1 MRAMKNE
8 FTKIRLALEEHL
20 AAINENTTEVQAL
33 FDYLQELE
41 VKVEKVS
48 SRLDQMQL
56 SQDKMPEKLV
66 VSSLTQMEKKVFL
79 VLYTEE
85 EGLTFNEIGNKA
97 GLPSSLVPECISAL
111 VNKGVPLG
119 RSMFKNQLLFKM
131 SSQFKEMQAKEN
143 IVNLSLQSFM
153 E

>member
-1 MRAMKNE
+1 MKNE
-8 FTKIRLALEEHL
+8 FLKIRSALEEHL
-20 AAINENTTEVQAL
+20 AAINENTAEVQAL
-33 FDYLQELE
+33 FDYIHEIE
-41 VKVEKVS
+41 VKVEKIS

-56 SQDKMPEKLV
+56 SQEKIPEKMT

-85 EGLTFNEIGNKA
+85 ESLTYEEIAQKSS
-97 GLPSSLVPECISAL
+97 LPSSLVPECVSAL
-111 VNKGVPLG
+111 VNKGIPLG
-119 RSMFKNQLLFKM
+119 RSMFKNQLMFKM
-131 SSQFKEMQAKEN
+131 SPIFKEMQAKEN

>member
-1 MRAMKNE
+1 MKNE
-8 FTKIRLALEEHL
+8 FLKIRSALEEHL
-20 AAINENTTEVQAL
+20 AAINENTAEVQAL
-33 FDYLQELE
+33 FDYIHEIE
-41 VKVEKVS
+41 VKLEKIS

-56 SQDKMPEKLV
+56 SQEKIPEKMT

-85 EGLTFNEIGNKA
+85 ESLTYEEIAQKSS
-97 GLPSSLVPECISAL
+97 LPSSLVPECVSAL
-111 VNKGVPLG
+111 VNKGIPLG
-119 RSMFKNQLLFKM
+119 RSMFKNQLMFKM
-131 SSQFKEMQAKEN
+131 SPIFKEMQAKEN